1 MKNYKKVLVLG
12 LAAIMSLG
20 LLTACGEKPAAPVA
34 INSAADLA
42 GKKIAVQE
50 GTTGDLLV
58 SDIADTEVTRL
69 KAATACAM
77 ELVNGKVDCVVIDKL
92 PAQKLV
98 DANKDKIKMLDFAA
112 TEENEFYAIAIQKE
126 DTDLLEK
133 VNAALKTITDNGTM
147 EKLLAKHVNGEE
159 VELPALGTNTANGEL
174 VMGTNAEF
182 EPFEYVGDDGEL
194 AGFDIDL
201 AKYIAAEL
209 GMSLKIENLDFDAL
223 IPTLQSGKVDF
234 VAAGMTADEERK
246 KSVNFTT
253 DYYETTQAILVQQ

>member
-12 LAAIMSLG
+12 LAAVMSLG
-20 LLTACGEKPAAPVA
+20 LLTACGKKPAAPVA

-58 SDIADTEVTRL
+58 SDITGTEVTRL

-112 TEENEFYAIAIQKE
+112 SEENESYAIAVGKE
-126 DTDLLEK
+126 NTDLLDK
-133 VNAALKTITDNGTM
+133 VNAAIKTLNDNGTM
-147 EKLLAKHVNGEE
+147 EKLMAKHVNGEE

-194 AGFDIDL
+194 AGFDIDF

-223 IPTLQSGKVDF
+223 IPTLQSGKVDM
-234 VAAGMTADEERK
+234 VAAGMTATDERK
-246 KSVNFTT
+246 QSVNFTT
-253 DYYETTQAILVQQ
+253 DYYESTQAILVQK